1 MVENVTANGVRAF
14 LRRQHERSERDRK
27 AWRESHKAVVQDRQ
41 QVPDAD
47 LIANAPGIPGPQYE
61 MEMQRRLKAAVVEL
75 TGELVK
81 FRRASDEAASRME
94 RLTRWLIGFTI
105 ALTVLTVVVAILTAA
120 LLAKG

>member
-1 MVENVTANGVRAF
+1 MTESGIRAF

-27 AWRESHKAVVQDRQ
+27 AWQEWHRGVVQDRQ

-47 LIANAPGIPGPQYE
+47 LISSAPGFPGPQHE

-81 FRRASDEAASRME
+81 FREASDDAASRME
-94 RLTRWLIGFTI
+94 RLTRWLVGFTI
-105 ALTVLTVVVAILTAA
+105 VLIILTIVVVALTAV
-120 LLAKG
+120 LLATG